1 MSCMSYDPNLPFFI
15 TAAFNKGFALH
26 PIFFFAS
33 GLGGCLRLSRRLQTD
48 VLGRAEH
55 AQLDVT
61 NSYRAVKE
69 AKGLSALQRSQEIN
83 LTIDSELICL
93 MRCFF

>member
-1 MSCMSYDPNLPFFI
+1 MANLPFFI

-26 PIFFFAS
+26 SYFAS

-61 NSYRAVKE
+61 NSYRVVKE
-69 AKGLSALQRSQEIN
+69 AKGLSALLRSQYIN
-83 LTIDSELICL
+83 LAIGFELICL
-93 MRCFF
+93 IPST